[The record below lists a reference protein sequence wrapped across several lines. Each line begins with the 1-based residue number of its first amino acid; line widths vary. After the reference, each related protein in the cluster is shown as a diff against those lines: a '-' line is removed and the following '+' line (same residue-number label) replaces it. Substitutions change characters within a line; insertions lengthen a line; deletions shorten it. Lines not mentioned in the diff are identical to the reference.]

1 MKYDELISH
10 VSELAGLDR
19 SEAERAAHATLAT
32 LAERITEGEA
42 SHLAAQLPQDLQPA
56 LEGATGTGEPFP
68 VDEFF
73 RRVGEREDVP
83 VEAAEEHARAV
94 LVTVSEAVTGG
105 EIEHVLSQ
113 LPDEYREL
121 FVEPS
126 GA

>member
-10 VSELAGLDR
+10 VSDLAGLDR

-42 SHLAAQLPQDLQPA
+42 TDLAAQLPQNLQPA
-56 LEGATGTGEPFP
+56 LEGTTESGEPFGI
-68 VDEFF
+68 DEFF
-73 RRVGEREDVP
+73 RRVAEREDVSAG
-83 VEAAEEHARAV
+83 AAEEHARAV
-94 LVTVSEAVTGG
+94 LVTVSQAVTGG

-113 LPDEYREL
+113 LPEEYREL
-121 FVEPS
+121 FAEPS